1 MTLYYDFGGGGF
13 YEFDLT
19 YKQVREAVADIC
31 SSNKSDCDV
40 IKDFI
45 YKSDLEDAVFDIYND
60 DLMDYFESEAYQKY
74 LDNKADTDYWE
85 HTDIHGGV

>member
-1 MTLYYDFGGGGF
+1 MTLYYNFDGDD
-13 YEFDLT
+13 YDFDLT

-40 IKDFI
+40 IKKFI
-45 YKSDLEDAVFDIYND
+45 YDSDLEDAVFDIYND
-60 DLMDYFESEAYQKY
+60 DLMDYFESEAHQKY

>member
-1 MTLYYDFGGGGF
+1 MTLYYNFDGDD
-13 YEFDLT
+13 YDFDLT

-40 IKDFI
+40 IKQFI
-45 YKSDLEDAVFDIYND
+45 YDSDLEDAVFDIYEE
-60 DLMDYFESEAYQKY
+60 DLKEYFESEAHQKY
-74 LDNKADTDYWE
+74 LDDKADNDYWE

>member
-1 MTLYYDFGGGGF
+1 MLLYYNFDGDDYDF
-13 YEFDLT
+13 ELT

-31 SSNKSDCDV
+31 SSNKSEYDV
-40 IKDFI
+40 IKQFI
-45 YKSDLEDAVFDIYND
+45 YDSDLEDAVFDIYND
-60 DLMDYFESEAYQKY
+60 DLMKYFESEAYEKY